1 MIRPQFTI
9 DLHDEMIVDNF
20 AGGGGASTG
29 IELALGRCPDIAVN
43 HDAEAVAMHQANHPQ
58 TLHLCENVFDVD
70 PVAVTKGRR
79 VGLAWFSPD
88 CTHFSKARG
97 TKPRKKS
104 IRGLAW
110 VIIRWAVLVRPRV
123 IMWENVEE
131 FLGWGPLG
139 ADGQPCPENRGRTF
153 QTFRDCLGAGISPDN
168 PDIPEIIE
176 TLGVDFPIAALYAS
190 NGGLGFAV
198 ETREERACNH
208 GAPTIRKRLFGIAR
222 CDGRPIV
229 WPAPT
234 HADPKR
240 KDFKQSGLKPWRTAA
255 ECIDWR
261 IPCPS
266 IFERA
271 RPLAEATCRR
281 IAKGIMRYVVNCADP
296 FIVPLTH
303 HDNSDRTTAMGEPM
317 PTVTA
322 AHRGEQALVM
332 PTIYTKDRPL
342 TNRSKLRSPDE
353 PVPTVTGHERVAVL
367 ATKVE
372 RIDGF
377 NDDTDIWRMTCNC
390 GHGFEGTLRTA
401 CPKCGE
407 FGGYTHG
414 DPVAVAPV
422 LTEHANASRPN
433 CNKVDEPLRTQ
444 CANVKGGHFALIA
457 PVIAGLAHG
466 DHSRGAGDR
475 TKSCENPVGTI
486 HAQGGNHALV
496 SAFLAK
502 HYSGVVGQEVPAPVG
517 TVTATDHHSLVT
529 GCLVPRYGE
538 REGQEPRARDVQEP
552 LATIVPTGNEG
563 SMVAAHITKFR
574 TGSTGSDCAEPV
586 PTITAGPK
594 VNPAGAPHALG
605 LVAAHVEKMHGTSTG
620 QPAAEP
626 LHTVSAGGNHFAD
639 VRAFLVK
646 YYGNEQEAHG
656 LRDPA
661 GTVTTRDRFGLV
673 TIHGE
678 EYAITDIGL
687 RMLAPRELFRAQGF
701 PNDYIIGDDGRAG
714 LILTKSAQVRMCG
727 NSVCPPLAE
736 ALVRANVP
744 ELSAWTKD
752 DKRRKSA

>member
-29 IELALGRCPDIAVN
+29 IELGLGRCVDLAVN
-43 HDAEAVAMHQANHPQ
+43 HDPEAVAMHQANHPQ
-58 TLHLCENVFDVD
+58 TLHLCESVFDVD
-70 PVAVTKGRR
+70 PVAVTKSRR

-139 ADGQPCPENRGRTF
+139 PDGQPCPDNRGRTF
-153 QTFRDCLGAGISPDN
+153 QTFRDCLGGGISPDN

-176 TLGVDFPIAALYAS
+176 TLGADFPIERLYAS
-190 NGGLGFAV
+190 NGGLGYDV
-198 ETREERACNH
+198 ETFEERACNH

-229 WPAPT
+229 RPAHT

-303 HDNSDRTTAMGEPM
+303 HDKSDRVTTMGDQM

-322 AHRGEQALVM
+322 AHRGEL
-332 PTIYTKDRPL
+332 
-342 TNRSKLRSPDE
+342 
-353 PVPTVTGHERVAVL
+353 AV
-367 ATKVE
+367 
-372 RIDGF
+372 
-377 NDDTDIWRMTCNC
+377 
-390 GHGFEGTLRTA
+390 
-401 CPKCGE
+401 
-407 FGGYTHG
+407 
-414 DPVAVAPV
+414 VAPV
-422 LTEHANASRPN
+422 LTEHANASRQSVN
-433 CNKVDEPLRTQ
+433 SADEPLRTQ
-444 CANVKGGHFALIA
+444 CAGVKGGHFALIA

-466 DHSRGAGDR
+466 DHSKGAGR
-475 TKSCENPVGTI
+475 RVKHCEEPVGTI
-486 HAQGGNHALV
+486 HAQGGNHAVV

-502 HYSGVVGQEVPAPVG
+502 HFGTSVGSEISEPARTVVGRNKDSLVTAHVTKFRTGSVG
-517 TVTATDHHSLVT
+517 TELSDPLATVTAGGKQERPGTGNAMGLVT

-538 REGQEPRARDVQEP
+538 REGQEPRARDVKEP
-552 LATIVPTGNEG
+552 MPTIVPTGNEG
-563 SMVAAHITKFR
+563 SLVAAHI
-574 TGSTGSDCAEPV
+574 
-586 PTITAGPK
+586 
-594 VNPAGAPHALG
+594 
-605 LVAAHVEKMHGTSTG
+605 EKMHGTSTG
-620 QPAAEP
+620 RPADVPVDTIGAQ
-626 LHTVSAGGNHFAD
+626 GQHFAE

-646 YYGNEQEAHG
+646 YYGNEQEGHG

-673 TIHGE
+673 TIHCE

-701 PNDYIIGDDGRAG
+701 PDDYIIGGDGRAG
-714 LILTKSAQVRMCG
+714 LTLTKSAQVRMCG
-727 NSVCPPLAE
+727 NSVCPPLAA
-736 ALVRANVP
+736 ALVRANCP

-752 DKRRKSA
+752 DKRRRTA

>member
-9 DLHDEMIVDNF
+9 DLHDELIVDNF

-29 IELALGRCPDIAVN
+29 IELALGRCVDLAVN
-43 HDAEAVAMHQANHPQ
+43 HDPEAVAMHQANHPQ

-70 PVAVTKGRR
+70 PLAVTKGRR

-139 ADGQPCPENRGRTF
+139 ADGQPCPDNLGRTF
-153 QTFRDCLGAGISPDN
+153 QTFKDCLGSGISPDN
-168 PDIPEIIE
+168 PDIPEILE
-176 TLGVDFPIAALYAS
+176 TLGAGFPIERLYAS
-190 NGGLGFAV
+190 NGGLGYAV

-234 HADPKR
+234 HGDPKR
-240 KDFKQSGLKPWRTAA
+240 KDFKRSGLKPWRTAA
-255 ECIDWR
+255 ECIDWS

-281 IAKGIMRYVVNCADP
+281 IAKGIMRYVVNCSDP

-303 HDNSDRTTAMGEPM
+303 HDSSNRVTTMG
-317 PTVTA
+317 
-322 AHRGEQALVM
+322 
-332 PTIYTKDRPL
+332 D
-342 TNRSKLRSPDE
+342 
-353 PVPTVTGHERVAVL
+353 PVPTVTSAHR
-367 ATKVE
+367 
-372 RIDGF
+372 
-377 NDDTDIWRMTCNC
+377 
-390 GHGFEGTLRTA
+390 
-401 CPKCGE
+401 GE
-407 FGGYTHG
+407 M
-414 DPVAVAPV
+414 ALVAPV
-422 LTEHANASRPN
+422 LTEHANAKHERNFSLE
-433 CNKVDEPLRTQ
+433 VPLRTQ
-444 CANVKGGHFALIA
+444 CAAVKGGHFALIA
-457 PVIAGLAHG
+457 PMLVANTTG
-466 DHSRGAGDR
+466 
-475 TKSCENPVGTI
+475 NPSKAAYDPLKTVAT
-486 HAQGGNHALV
+486 GGHHALV

-502 HYSGVVGQEVPAPVG
+502 HYGGHETPGWPLQKPAS
-517 TVTATDHHSLVT
+517 TVTAVDHHALVT

-538 REGQEPRARDVQEP
+538 RATQEPRALDVKAP
-552 LATIVPTGNEG
+552 APTIVPMGNGG
-563 SMVAAHITKFR
+563 SLVAAHLTKFR

-586 PTITAGPK
+586 PTVTAGPK
-594 VNPAGAPHALG
+594 ENPAGAPHALG
-605 LVAAHVEKMHGTSTG
+605 MVAAHIEKMHGTSSG
-620 QPAAEP
+620 QPAREP
-626 LHTVSAGGNHFAD
+626 IHTVSAQGQHFAE

-646 YYGNEQEAHG
+646 YYGNEKEG
-656 LRDPA
+656 LDLKEPMH
-661 GTVTTRDRFGLV
+661 TTTTKDRFGLV

-687 RMLAPRELFRAQGF
+687 RMLWPRELFRAQGF
-701 PNDYIIGDDGRAG
+701 PDDYIIGDDGRAG
-714 LILTKSAQVRMCG
+714 LRLTKSAQVRMCG
-727 NSVCPPLAE
+727 NSVCPPLAA

-744 ELSAWTKD
+744 ELSAWSGEELRQRMTQTPSTLIG
-752 DKRRKSA
+752 KRPAQFHDCARGVRCWRLRSHGRGAVKLLVIGMGLGMLDRLECNAPRQRHGTGGFGERGTIIHCDINHAPRRGFANRKGGCK

>member
-1 MIRPQFTI
+1 MIRPQLSL
-9 DLHDEMIVDNF
+9 DLNSELIIDNF

-29 IELALGRCPDIAVN
+29 IELALGRCVDIAVN
-43 HDAEAVAMHQANHPQ
+43 HDSEAVSMHQANHPQ
-58 TLHLCENVFDVD
+58 TLHLCEDVFAVD
-70 PVAVTKGRR
+70 PVKVTGGRK

-110 VIIRWAVLVRPRV
+110 VMIRWALLVRPRV

-139 ADGQPCPENRGRTF
+139 PDGQPCPINRGRTF
-153 QTFRDCLGAGISPDN
+153 TTFKDCLGAGISPDN

-176 TLGVDFPIAALYAS
+176 TLGLDFPIAALYAC
-190 NGGLGFAV
+190 NGGLGYAV
-198 ETREERACNH
+198 ETQEERACNH

-222 CDGRPIV
+222 CDGQPIV
-229 WPAPT
+229 WPAAT
-234 HADPKR
+234 YGDPK
-240 KDFKQSGLKPWRTAA
+240 KPDFKRSRLLPWRTAA
-255 ECIDWR
+255 ECIDWTL
-261 IPCPS
+261 PCPS

-303 HDNSDRTTAMGEPM
+303 HDKSDRVTTMDQTM

-322 AHRGEQALVM
+322 AHRGELAVVA
-332 PTIYTKDRPL
+332 PTIAVNT
-342 TNRSKLRSPDE
+342 SKHTGSRADE
-353 PVPTVTGHERVAVL
+353 PLKTICAL
-367 ATKVE
+367 
-372 RIDGF
+372 
-377 NDDTDIWRMTCNC
+377 
-390 GHGFEGTLRTA
+390 GTHHML
-401 CPKCGE
+401 
-407 FGGYTHG
+407 
-414 DPVAVAPV
+414 VAPV
-422 LTEHANASRPN
+422 LTEHANASRPS
-433 CNKVDEPLRTQ
+433 CNKIDEPLRTQ

-475 TKSCENPVGTI
+475 TKSCKDPVGTI

-502 HYSGVVGQEVPAPVG
+502 HYGGVVGQEVPAPLG

-529 GCLVPRYGE
+529 GTLVGVGGRAAQIPPRSP
-538 REGQEPRARDVQEP
+538 GQPVQ
-552 LATIVPTGNEG
+552 TITGKADTAIV
-563 SMVAAHITKFR
+563 SAHLTKFR
-574 TGSTGSDCAEPV
+574 TGSTGSDCTEPV

-594 VNPAGAPHALG
+594 ENPAGAPHALG
-605 LVAAHVEKMHGTSTG
+605 LVAAHVSKLRGEPESHAPG
-620 QPAAEP
+620 QDAADP
-626 LHTVSAGGNHFAD
+626 LHTISAGGNHFAD

-646 YYGNEQEAHG
+646 YYGNESEAHT
-656 LRDPA
+656 LREPA

-673 TIHGE
+673 TIKGE

-687 RMLAPRELFRAQGF
+687 RMLAPRELYRAQGF
-701 PNDYIIGDDGRAG
+701 PEGYIIGDDGRAG
-714 LILTKSAQVRMCG
+714 LKLTKSAQVRMCG
-727 NSVCPPLAE
+727 NSVCPPMAA

-744 ELSAWTKD
+744 ELSLWTKD
-752 DKRRKSA
+752 ERKRRSA